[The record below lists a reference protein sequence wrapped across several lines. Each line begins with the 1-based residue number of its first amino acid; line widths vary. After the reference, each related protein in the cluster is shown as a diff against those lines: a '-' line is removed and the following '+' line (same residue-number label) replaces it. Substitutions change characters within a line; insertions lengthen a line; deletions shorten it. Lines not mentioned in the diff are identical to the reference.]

1 MAEYISINDLMNIL
15 GDNIDGTEDFL
26 VTKNNISYKIT
37 LNELDKF
44 LRINEADKLS
54 KLENLNDL
62 ENKETARI
70 NLEVYSK
77 NETEEIV
84 ENNIVELGEKTSG
97 NYVKSVQSGNGIV
110 IEGNIGEGSENTISI
125 QQIGTAGTYTKVQT
139 NEYGQVINNELL
151 TPDDIPN
158 LDASKITSGI
168 IDSSRLP
175 SFVDD
180 VIEVAKYINLPIPG
194 ETSKIYIVINDENKN
209 NQTSTYRWTGT
220 LYALVSN
227 NLTALDIKNL
237 YESNNNTNA
246 FTDILLS
253 KLDSIESGAQVN
265 TVTKVSGRVGD
276 VILTKNDVGLSN
288 VKNIDTTNAS
298 NITTGTLPLSIF
310 SNTGIAPGEYTKI
323 SVDSKGRVILGS
335 KPTNIQDYGITD
347 VYTKT
352 NINTALDS
360 KVDKVVGKQLSTE
373 DYTTA
378 EKNKLSNLSDY
389 IKPAS
394 EPISYIDGLQTSLDS
409 KINSYNISNIE
420 YNAGIKR
427 NNKDIYGLEV
437 DLGNLPDTGIKEI
450 PFIFDINYQY
460 WVDTSNSYAS
470 DSDEVITLPYGGYI
484 GDDVSVKLDRL
495 NNKIIII
502 TSRDRT
508 SLIGKLIILYTK

>member
-77 NETEEIV
+77 NETEEII
-84 ENNIVELGEKTSG
+84 ENNIIELGEKTSG
-97 NYVKSVQSGNGIV
+97 NYVKSVYGGDGIV
-110 IEGNIGEGSENTISI
+110 IGGNIREGSENTISL

-180 VIEVAKYINLPIPG
+180 VIEVKKYINLPIPG

-323 SVDSKGRVILGS
+323 SVDEKGRVISGS

-360 KVDKVVGKQLSTE
+360 K
-373 DYTTA
+373 
-378 EKNKLSNLSDY
+378 
-389 IKPAS
+389 
-394 EPISYIDGLQTSLDS
+394 
-409 KINSYNISNIE
+409 INSYNISNIE
-420 YNAGIKR
+420 YNTGIKR

-437 DLGNLPDTGIKEI
+437 DLGNLPDTGVKEI
-450 PFIFDINYQY
+450 PFTFNINYQY

-484 GDDVSVKLDRL
+484 GDGVSVKLDKS